1 MVQWVKKLT
10 VAAWVAAKAWVH
22 PLLAQ
27 WVKRSGVATAAAQI
41 QALAWEL
48 SYAVSMAVKK
58 KRKKKDCRGDSPA
71 ENFKAS
77 LYQTPDYL
85 VMTLVTE
92 AETLCQA
99 QVHISY
105 PIHSF
110 LHSLSE
116 DLLGSML
123 GARV

>member
-48 SYAVSMAVKK
+48 SYAASVAVKK
-58 KRKKKDCRGDSPA
+58 KEKKKIVEEILLQKISR
-71 ENFKAS
+71 
-77 LYQTPDYL
+77 
-85 VMTLVTE
+85 
-92 AETLCQA
+92 
-99 QVHISY
+99 QVFIR
-105 PIHSF
+105 
-110 LHSLSE
+110 
-116 DLLGSML
+116 LLIT
-123 GARV
+123 